1 MAGMDT
7 VITAGQVLP
16 TPDSPLRD
24 GAVLI
29 RDGRIA
35 AVGPRATVVD
45 KASSMA
51 MRWDF
56 PAGTLMAGLFNT
68 HVHLAFDASPE
79 FLANQ
84 ERATREELQ
93 AGAVDRLRKLLRSGV
108 TTVRD
113 VGDRD
118 NLAVSVRAALAAA
131 DVVAPTLLAA
141 GTPLTVPGGHCHFL
155 GGAVTDDAST
165 RKLID
170 RNATAGVDV
179 IKVMAS
185 GGQITPGGAQMWESQ
200 FDERQLRMIVEHAAS
215 HGLPVAAHAH
225 GADAIEACVD
235 AGVATIEHCTW
246 MTGPGGQ
253 TDRRDPVARRMV
265 ERGIAVCSTSSP
277 SWRTMAERMGDDVAA
292 RVFGRLTWLEEH
304 GVRLIAGTDAGLPGS
319 VFDKPVAALELYAS
333 LGFSRTRILEIAT
346 VDSAQAV
353 GLGDKAGRLAPGYR
367 ADLLVVDGDPLTDLA
382 ALAKVRRVM
391 AGGRLAA

>member
-45 KASSMA
+45 KASATA

-56 PAGTLMAGLFNT
+56 PSGTLLAGLFNA

-170 RNATAGVDV
+170 RNAAAGVDV

-200 FDERQLRMIVEHAAS
+200 FDQRQLRMIVEHAAS

-246 MTGPGGQ
+246 MTGPGGR
-253 TDRRDPVARRMV
+253 TDRRDAVAARMV
-265 ERGIAVCSTSSP
+265 ERGIAVCSTS
-277 SWRTMAERMGDDVAA
+277 RLRA
-292 RVFGRLTWLEEH
+292 RFE
-304 GVRLIAGTDAGLPGS
+304 
-319 VFDKPVAALELYAS
+319 
-333 LGFSRTRILEIAT
+333 
-346 VDSAQAV
+346 
-353 GLGDKAGRLAPGYR
+353 
-367 ADLLVVDGDPLTDLA
+367 
-382 ALAKVRRVM
+382 
-391 AGGRLAA
+391 

>member
-1 MAGMDT
+1 MDT

-16 TPDSPLRD
+16 TPDTPIRG
-24 GAVLI
+24 GAVLV
-29 RDGRIA
+29 RDDRIA
-35 AVGPRATVVD
+35 AVGPQDEVLRA
-45 KASSMA
+45 AGPYA
-51 MRWDF
+51 LRWDF
-56 PAGTLMAGLFNT
+56 GSATLLAGLFNT
-68 HVHLAFDASPE
+68 HVHLAFDATPE
-79 FLANQ
+79 FLVHQ

-93 AGAVDRLRKLLRSGV
+93 AGAVDRLRQLLRSGV

-113 VGDRD
+113 LGDRD
-118 NLAVSVRAALAAA
+118 RLAVSVRAALRAA
-131 DVVAPTLLAA
+131 DIVAPRLLAA
-141 GTPLTVPGGHCHFL
+141 GTPLTLPDGHCHFL
-155 GGAVTDDAST
+155 GGAVADDTAI

-170 RNATAGVDV
+170 ANAAAGVDV

-200 FDERQLRMIVEHAAS
+200 FDARQLSLIVAHAAT

-246 MTGPGGQ
+246 MTGPGGRI
-253 TDRRDPVARRMV
+253 DLRDAVAQRMAQ
-265 ERGIAVCSTSSP
+265 RGIAVCATTSP
-277 SWRTMAERMGDDVAA
+277 SWRKMAERMGDELAE
-292 RVFGRLTWLEEH
+292 RMFGRLTWLAGH
-304 GVRLIAGTDAGLPGS
+304 GVTLIAGSDAGLPGS
-319 VFDKPVAALELYAS
+319 VFDDPAGSFELYEW

-346 VDSAQAV
+346 VDSARAL
-353 GLGDKAGRLAPGYR
+353 GLGDVTGRLAPGYA
-367 ADLLVVDGDPLTDLA
+367 ADLLVVDGDPLTDLS